1 VKKKILVAEDEEEI
15 LLFLKL
21 ILELGGYEVIT
32 ARDGG
37 ICLSLYEK
45 EKPDLVISDI
55 KMPVLSGLE
64 IYEKLKDKT
73 KFIFVSGI
81 VTEKDIPYELVERKM
96 FFTKPIEP
104 KGFVKR
110 VSEVFSDG

>member
-1 VKKKILVAEDEEEI
+1 MKKKILVAEDEEEI

-21 ILELGGYEVIT
+21 ILELAGYEVMT
-32 ARDGG
+32 AKDGG

-64 IYEKLKDKT
+64 VYEKLKDKT

-81 VTEKDIPYELVERKM
+81 VSEKDIPYALVEKRM

-104 KGFVKR
+104 KGFVNR
-110 VSEVFSDG
+110 VAEVLSQ